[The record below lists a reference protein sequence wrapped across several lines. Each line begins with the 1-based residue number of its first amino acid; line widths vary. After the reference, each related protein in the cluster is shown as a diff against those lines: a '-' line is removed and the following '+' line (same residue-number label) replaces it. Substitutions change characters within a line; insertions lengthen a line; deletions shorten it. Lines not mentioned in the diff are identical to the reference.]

1 MTAAAGA
8 TKSTAKII
16 KTTLK
21 VGLEIH
27 VELATRTKMFTRV
40 ANPAH
45 ADHFDREP
53 NALVDPVV
61 AALPGTLPVMNRR
74 AVEMSI
80 QVGLALTCGIARHS
94 KWDRKNYF
102 YPDLPKGYQISQ
114 YDLPLCTEGAMEI
127 PAIAGGM
134 RRIGI
139 IRAHLEEDTGKL
151 GHELPGGIRYEGSL
165 VDLNRAG
172 TPLLEIVTA
181 PDFDRTEDVVT
192 FARELR
198 LICTFLGVSEGIMQ
212 KGHMRFEPN
221 VNVILDLEDGSR
233 VATPVVEV
241 KNLNSFKALHGAIEH
256 ERERQPKAWLQDG
269 RAMGPGAKSTRGWD
283 GDKGVTVLQRTK
295 EDAHDYRYFPDPDLV
310 PVTVDESW
318 LSKIRAELPEL
329 PAQRRARYERVY
341 GFAPVD
347 SRVLTEERATCF
359 FFEAC
364 ATACAALGMSEAK
377 AGFAAGKLLLNAGAK
392 RANERGVAIEE
403 LGISPRRVAEIIAL
417 REKDAVGPQAA
428 DVLFGLLCEP
438 AHAEAAA
445 SAAEIAEKN
454 GLIQV
459 RDEGQL
465 DAWVVAAIAAQPQ
478 AAADVAAGKMA
489 AVGRLVGHVM
499 KLSGGKADAKA
510 INEKLI
516 SKLRSGA

>member
-1 MTAAAGA
+1 MTAGAGA
-8 TKSTAKII
+8 TKSTAKIV
-16 KTTLK
+16 KSTLM

-27 VELATRTKMFTRV
+27 VELATRSKMFTRV

-53 NALVDPVV
+53 NSLVDPVV

-80 QVGLALTCGIARHS
+80 QVGLALGCTISKFS

-114 YDLPLCTEGAMEI
+114 YDLPLCTCGAMEI
-127 PAIAGGM
+127 PAAAGGM
-134 RRIGI
+134 KSIGI

-151 GHELPGGIRYEGSL
+151 GHELPGGVRYEGSL

-181 PDFDRTEDVVT
+181 PDFDRTDDVVT

-221 VNVILDLEDGSR
+221 VNVILELDDGRR
-233 VATPVVEV
+233 VATPVVEI
-241 KNLNSFKALHGAIEH
+241 KNLNSFKALRGAIDH
-256 ERERQPKAWLQDG
+256 EIERQPKAWLSDG
-269 RAMGPGAKSTRGWD
+269 IEMGPGAKTTRGWD
-283 GDKGVTVLQRTK
+283 DEKGVTVLQRSK

-310 PVTVDESW
+310 PVTVDDVW
-318 LSKIRAELPEL
+318 LTKLKIELPEL
-329 PAQRRARYERVY
+329 PPQRRARYEKSY
-341 GFAPVD
+341 GLAPVD
-347 SRVLTEERATCF
+347 TRALTEERTTCF
-359 FFEAC
+359 FYEAC
-364 ATACAALGMSEAK
+364 VAACLSAGMAEAK
-377 AGFAAGKLLLNAGAK
+377 AGFTVGKLLLNAGAK
-392 RANERGVAIEE
+392 RANERSAAIES
-403 LGISPRRVAEIIAL
+403 LGISPVQVAEVIAL

-428 DVLFGLLCEP
+428 DQLFGLLCEEE
-438 AHAEAAA
+438 HQAAN
-445 SAAEIAEKN
+445 AAQLAEKH

-465 DAWVVAAIAAQPQ
+465 DAWVAAAIEALPQP
-478 AAADVAAGKMA
+478 AADVAAGKMA

-499 KLSGGKADAKA
+499 KLSAGKADAKA

-516 SKLRSGA
+516 AKLRSGA